1 MKPEILLITRI
12 YAPTLAVLEREYTV
26 HNLDTAADPAAL
38 MKEVS
43 GRVRAVVTTG
53 LVGCDRARIEALPKL
68 ELIASFGNPK
78 GTVDLA
84 AAKERAV
91 TVTNTPD
98 AIYELVAELAIGLA
112 VAIMRKVCETDRFVR
127 AGKWAQQAQPMGRQ
141 LLGKTCGIIA
151 MGRIGRGVARRA
163 EAFGMS
169 ICWHGPRRKDDVPYP
184 YYADLVEMA
193 RRCDCLIVCCPHL
206 PETTGLV
213 SVAVLEA
220 LGPDGFLV
228 NVARGPVVEEQAL
241 ITALQERRIAGAG
254 LDVYWQE
261 PHVPA
266 ALFPL
271 DNVVMTPH
279 MGTATLDVREGRG
292 QKVLENLRAHFAGKP
307 VPYPINA

>member
-1 MKPEILLITRI
+1 MKPEILLNTRI
-12 YAPTLAVLEREYTV
+12 YAPTVAALEREYTV
-26 HNLDTAADPAAL
+26 HNLDTAVDPVAL
-38 MKEVS
+38 MREVS
-43 GRVRAVVTTG
+43 GRVRALVTSG

-84 AAKERAV
+84 AAKQHGV
-91 TVTNTPD
+91 IVTNTPD
-98 AIYELVAELAIGLA
+98 AIYELVAELAVGLA

-127 AGKWAQQAQPMGRQ
+127 AGKWAHQVQPMGRQ

-169 ICWHGPRRKDDVPYP
+169 VCWHGPRPKNDIQHP
-184 YYADLVEMA
+184 YYPDLIEMA
-193 RRCDCLIVCCPHL
+193 RRSDCLIVACPHL

-213 SVAVLEA
+213 SAAVLDA
-220 LGPDGFLV
+220 LGTEGFLV
-228 NVARGPVVEEQAL
+228 NVARGPVVEERAL
-241 ITALQERRIAGAG
+241 IIALQERRIAGAA
-254 LDVYWQE
+254 LDVYWDE
-261 PHVPA
+261 PHIPG
-266 ALFPL
+266 ALFAL
-271 DNVVMTPH
+271 DNVVLTPH

-307 VPYPINA
+307 VPYPLTA

>member
-1 MKPEILLITRI
+1 MKPEILMLTRI

-26 HNLDTAADPAAL
+26 HNLDMAADPAAF

-43 GRVRAVVTTG
+43 GRVRAAVTTG

-78 GTVDLA
+78 GTIDLA
-84 AAKERAV
+84 AAKERGV
-91 TVTNTPD
+91 IVTNTPD

-112 VAIMRKVCETDRFVR
+112 VSIMRKVCETDRFLR
-127 AGKWAQQAQPMGRQ
+127 AGNWEKQGQPMGRQ
-141 LLGKTCGIIA
+141 LLDKTCGIIA

-184 YYADLVEMA
+184 YYSDLIEMA
-193 RRCDCLIVCCPHL
+193 RRSDCLIVCCPHL
-206 PETTGLV
+206 PETTGLI
-213 SVAVLEA
+213 SAAVLDA

-228 NVARGPVVEEQAL
+228 NVARGPVVAEQAL
-241 ITALQERRIAGAG
+241 ITALQERRIAGAA
-254 LDVYWQE
+254 LDVYWEE

-266 ALFPL
+266 ALLPL

-292 QKVLENLRAHFAGKP
+292 KKVLENLRAHFAGKP
-307 VPYPINA
+307 VPYPITA

>member
-12 YAPTLAVLEREYTV
+12 YAPTLAVLEHEYTV

-169 ICWHGPRRKDDVPYP
+169 ICWHGPRRKDDVSYP
-184 YYADLVEMA
+184 YYADLAEMA
-193 RRCDCLIVCCPHL
+193 RRCDCLI
-206 PETTGLV
+206 ETTGLV